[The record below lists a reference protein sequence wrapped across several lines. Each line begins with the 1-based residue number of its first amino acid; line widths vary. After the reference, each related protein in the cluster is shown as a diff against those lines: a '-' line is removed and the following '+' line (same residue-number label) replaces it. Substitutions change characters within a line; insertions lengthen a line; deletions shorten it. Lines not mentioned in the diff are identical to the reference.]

1 MKTSLERG
9 EPPLLLFSKGLIRKQ
24 GFLGGGANN
33 GVASVALVP
42 TVKVDAEEV
51 ATVGVD
57 KAAKVPP
64 LLANR
69 T

>member
-1 MKTSLERG
+1 
-9 EPPLLLFSKGLIRKQ
+9 
-24 GFLGGGANN
+24 
-33 GVASVALVP
+33 VALVP

-64 LLANR
+64 LLAR
-69 T
+69 TALNKGVHTARGCTDKSEGVQKTLGFGDFLISRR